1 MQVPPEAHPLPLM
14 ALLVAL
20 ALAIHSTW
28 WLRGCLRYISPI
40 AFNPADGLAV
50 TDNRTCNSD
59 SETAA
64 GQPGR
69 RPEPRACKSAAIAGF
84 GEGQGCWQPAGRRCC
99 GRHCLGRCR
108 GWPVHLLS
116 RKAGRAASRVRIAR
130 KIRTPRSVTFDDV
143 QIEGL
148 RRAWSPDGLPGR
160 YTPGARGPPSRGPF
174 ARLITRT

>member
-1 MQVPPEAHPLPLM
+1 MSGSTDPEPTSEAGP
-14 ALLVAL
+14 VANAPSGTQTGPGWDREEQNQNFDFSL
-20 ALAIHSTW
+20 
-28 WLRGCLRYISPI
+28 
-40 AFNPADGLAV
+40 NPADGLAAYG
-50 TDNRTCNSD
+50 NRTCNSD

-69 RPEPRACKSAAIAGF
+69 RPAPRACKSAAIAGF

-130 KIRTPRSVTFDDV
+130 KIRPPRSTSFDDV

-148 RRAWSPDGLPGR
+148 SRAWSADGLPWR
-160 YTPGARGPPSRGPF
+160 SHRVPEELVLRDPSRG
-174 ARLITRT
+174 

>member
-1 MQVPPEAHPLPLM
+1 MAGIVHDDLPGGK
-14 ALLVAL
+14 
-20 ALAIHSTW
+20 I
-28 WLRGCLRYISPI
+28 
-40 AFNPADGLAV
+40 NPASEVAV

-69 RPEPRACKSAAIAGF
+69 RPAPRACKSAAIAGF

-116 RKAGRAASRVRIAR
+116 RKAGRAASSVRIAR
-130 KIRTPRSVTFDDV
+130 KIRPPRSTSFDDV

-148 RRAWSPDGLPGR
+148 SRAWSADGLPWR
-160 YTPGARGPPSRGPF
+160 SHRVPEELVPRDPSRG
-174 ARLITRT
+174 